1 LLRAQQ
7 GQELDG
13 VLDAWCGRAMLD
25 TDPDRSRIQAAAVG
39 GTLPTMAI
47 DEVRC
52 RRQERSASE

>member
-1 LLRAQQ
+1 
-7 GQELDG
+7 
-13 VLDAWCGRAMLD
+13 MLD

-52 RRQERSASE
+52 RRKSVAQWAMKRGRPLASPPVRDRG